1 MDKSVSKSSQPSG
14 GNGLP
19 TSSSNGRKL
28 NKKLIYLCSIVMA
41 FLFFLGIAAFV
52 FLFLLHKNPKATNE
66 NIANFRVDSILVSRF
81 KLSSSK
87 ITASWDIR
95 LSVQNPSTASVL
107 YQTFYT
113 WIQYKQERLT
123 NVTNTA
129 PFQVRGNNWTAEN
142 GKLVAKSVQADEKV
156 IKDMAT
162 EMANGSVNFNIGLYA
177 GYWIGNDEAK
187 RVWRAV
193 EAHCSDLKI
202 GFSSHDNVGKL
213 IGEPIECI
221 LTKTW

>member
-14 GNGLP
+14 GNGFP

-28 NKKLIYLCSIVMA
+28 NKKLVYLCSIVMA
-41 FLFFLGIAAFV
+41 VLFFLGIAAIV
-52 FLFLLHKNPKATNE
+52 FLFLLHKNPKATNK
-66 NIANFRVDSILVSRF
+66 NIAIFRVDSILVSRF

-113 WIQYKQERLT
+113 WIQYKQERLS
-123 NVTNTA
+123 NVTNIA
-129 PFQVRGNNWTAEN
+129 PFQVRGNTWTAEN
-142 GKLVAKSVQADEKV
+142 GKLVAKSVRADER
-156 IKDMAT
+156 
-162 EMANGSVNFNIGLYA
+162 
-177 GYWIGNDEAK
+177 

-202 GFSSHDNVGKL
+202 GFSSKDNMGKL
-213 IGEPIECI
+213 IGEPIECNI

>member
-1 MDKSVSKSSQPSG
+1 MDKSVSMSSQPSG
-14 GNGLP
+14 GNGFP

-28 NKKLIYLCSIVMA
+28 NKKLVYLCSIVMA
-41 FLFFLGIAAFV
+41 VLFFLGIAAFV
-52 FLFLLHKNPKATNE
+52 FLFLLHKNPKATNK

-87 ITASWDIR
+87 ITADPGTSGF
-95 LSVQNPSTASVL
+95 PSKIPVL
-107 YQTFYT
+107 
-113 WIQYKQERLT
+113 K
-123 NVTNTA
+123 
-129 PFQVRGNNWTAEN
+129 VRGNNWTAEN
-142 GKLVAKSVQADEKV
+142 GKLVAKSVRADEKV

-162 EMANGSVNFNIGLYA
+162 EMAHGSVNFNIGLCA
-177 GYWIGNDEAK
+177 GYWIGNEEAK

-202 GFSSHDNVGKL
+202 GFSSKDNMGKL

>member
-1 MDKSVSKSSQPSG
+1 MDKSVSMSSQPSG
-14 GNGLP
+14 GNGFP

-28 NKKLIYLCSIVMA
+28 NKKLVYLCSIVMA
-41 FLFFLGIAAFV
+41 VLFFLGIAAFV
-52 FLFLLHKNPKATNE
+52 FLFLLHKNPKATNK

-87 ITASWDIR
+87 ITADPGTSGF
-95 LSVQNPSTASVL
+95 PSK
-107 YQTFYT
+107 
-113 WIQYKQERLT
+113 I
-123 NVTNTA
+123 
-129 PFQVRGNNWTAEN
+129 PVRGNNWTAEN
-142 GKLVAKSVQADEKV
+142 GKLVAKSVRADEKV

-162 EMANGSVNFNIGLYA
+162 EMAHGSVNFNIGLCA
-177 GYWIGNDEAK
+177 GYWIGNEEAK

-202 GFSSHDNVGKL
+202 GFSSKDNMGKL